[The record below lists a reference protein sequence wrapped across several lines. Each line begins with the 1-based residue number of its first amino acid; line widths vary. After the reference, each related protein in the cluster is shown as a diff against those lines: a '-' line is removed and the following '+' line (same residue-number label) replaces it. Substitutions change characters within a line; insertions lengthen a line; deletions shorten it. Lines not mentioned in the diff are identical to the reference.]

1 MKAPAP
7 APTAA
12 RSGSNKR
19 RVLIGAGIWLA
30 CMLILFPAW
39 IGTAILLGS
48 TERNA
53 GGVALNVVLT
63 IFIAVV
69 GLPLFHRAMYRWF
82 WHIERKRLEGMPMDT
97 PLPKYD
103 SEPTAPA
110 PRIDWPWPLRLRH
123 ALVHVLGIATL
134 IYIFLPYANQL
145 FFARIISQYSGGRAS
160 AGSLNSLIF
169 FYLPLA
175 AVMGLAVLLTWRQM
189 RRRDAGLLADHER
202 QWLEAET
209 TWLFSWG
216 AAFVMALL
224 LCRFSG
230 SMITRFL

>member
-1 MKAPAP
+1 MNTP
-7 APTAA
+7 APTTATA
-12 RSGSNKR
+12 KPGIDKR
-19 RVLIGAGIWLA
+19 RVLMGVGIWVA

-39 IGTAILLGS
+39 IGTAWLLGS

-82 WHIERKRLEGMPMDT
+82 WHIDRKRLSGMSMAT
-97 PLPKYD
+97 PLPEYGT
-103 SEPTAPA
+103 EPTAPA
-110 PRIDWPWPLRLRH
+110 PRIDWPWRLRVRH
-123 ALVHVLGIATL
+123 VLVHMLGIATL
-134 IYIFLPYANQL
+134 IYLFLPYANQL
-145 FFARIISQYSGGRAS
+145 FFARVVSQYSSGRAS

-169 FYLPLA
+169 FYLPFA
-175 AVMGLAVLLTWRQM
+175 AVMGITVLLTWRQV
-189 RRRDAGLLADHER
+189 RRRDAGLLNDHEKKV
-202 QWLEAET
+202 LEAET

-216 AAFVMALL
+216 AAFIMALL
-224 LCRFSG
+224 FCRFSG